1 MKYIIG
7 VDVDSVLRDFPHDL
21 VRVIKRE
28 HPEWYNEDYPVP
40 DQWEMEKC
48 FNVRKY
54 TIPMKTQ
61 NQLHRTN

>member
-48 FNVRKY
+48 FNPNGRNKQYV
-54 TIPMKTQ
+54 
-61 NQLHRTN
+61 LGRTY

>member
-28 HPEWYNEDYPVP
+28 HPEWYNEEYPV
-40 DQWEMEKC
+40 QTNGKWR
-48 FNVRKY
+48 NVLMRKL
-54 TIPMKTQ
+54 TK
-61 NQLHRTN
+61 

>member
-28 HPEWYNEDYPVP
+28 HPEWYNEDYRKTNGK
-40 DQWEMEKC
+40 WR
-48 FNVRKY
+48 NVLIKW
-54 TIPMKTQ
+54 TK
-61 NQLHRTN
+61 